1 MQDQELAGQQEH
13 KFGAGDTP
21 ISTGP
26 VREEPSTTP
35 PREHQRDYAYYKQV
49 FGSRP
54 MPFAYLDLDLLEQN
68 IRQIVARANGKRV
81 RLASK
86 SLRSVA
92 VLRRILASHDCFQGI
107 MCFTAQEAAYLA
119 SQGLDNLLI
128 GYPAWNQQDIAAVA
142 RASTAGTSITLMVD
156 SIEHVEQIESIALQ
170 HNVRLP
176 LCLEIDL
183 SMHLPGLH
191 FGVWRSPIHT
201 AE

>member
-49 FGSRP
+49 FGNRP

-92 VLRRILASHDCFQGI
+92 VIRRILASDSCFQGI
-107 MCFTAQEAAYLA
+107 MCYTAQEAVYLA
-119 SQGLDNLLI
+119 SQGFDDLLL
-128 GYPAWNQQDIAAVA
+128 GYPAYNEQDIAAVA
-142 RASTAGTSITLMVD
+142 KAVAAGKGAYVGAERSGADIASGVGD
-156 SIEHVEQIESIALQ
+156 IASGAEDR
-170 HNVRLP
+170 HP
-176 LCLEIDL
+176 
-183 SMHLPGLH
+183 SMLGYI
-191 FGVWRSPIHT
+191 WRSAWPLIQ
-201 AE
+201 